1 MPRLL
6 PPGRQGR
13 SWSLS
18 ACGEELCPWGKHILL
33 SPCPPAVGHT
43 PALPTPSFCLC
54 LTWGPPEVLGDMQP
68 VCLKSFPVCV
78 REERGLRGG
87 GCGLNQVWGG
97 GCWEE
102 LGALP
107 LGV

>member
-1 MPRLL
+1 MPLGEAH
-6 PPGRQGR
+6 PAKP
-13 SWSLS
+13 LS
-18 ACGEELCPWGKHILL
+18 
-33 SPCPPAVGHT
+33 PAVGHT

-107 LGV
+107 LGVRAGQDGARARPGWSAGP

>member
-1 MPRLL
+1 MPRPL

-54 LTWGPPEVLGDMQP
+54 LT
-68 VCLKSFPVCV
+68 
-78 REERGLRGG
+78 
-87 GCGLNQVWGG
+87 
-97 GCWEE
+97 
-102 LGALP
+102 
-107 LGV
+107 